1 MALKRLHFI
10 NVSQKIAQTSHRIIH
25 THTNTLMQMKCEDF
39 LAEKFFPVCFH
50 VWYVCISRRVRIY
63 YKIVNYYVQRADKVL
78 DAVWKSGREW
88 VYVMLVC
95 VYNLWMWFYQFS
107 RDIGR
112 EREWVKR
119 QDIYNKLYV
128 GLLLLLLLLSSSS
141 SSSIGVC
148 MYIFSAHIW
157 FDSFNLILSH
167 KHTSTLKF
175 IYDCVICIPF
185 LPCRYFWFCC
195 QHFIRHLRNVWE
207 NMYVCVCK
215 CCMLATVFT
224 SFLFNKFW
232 MSATRKCVTK
242 QQ

>member
-88 VYVMLVC
+88 VYVMLVS
-95 VYNLWMWFYQFS
+95 VYNLWMWFYQFT
-107 RDIGR
+107 RDIGGER

-157 FDSFNLILSH
+157 FIQSH
-167 KHTSTLKF
+167 TITQTHIHPEVYLWLCYLYSIFALPLFLVLLPTFHTTFKKCMRKYVRVCLCE
-175 IYDCVICIPF
+175 CV
-185 LPCRYFWFCC
+185 
-195 QHFIRHLRNVWE
+195 
-207 NMYVCVCK
+207 
-215 CCMLATVFT
+215 
-224 SFLFNKFW
+224 
-232 MSATRKCVTK
+232 
-242 QQ
+242 